1 MSEILPEYYGETYY
15 IRNSPWGV
23 SITFAV
29 GPPKDD
35 VDGHDVCTVR
45 LSHEAAKVLAMIIR
59 KQLKNYER
67 DSKTLIAI
75 PSEVMKPL
83 ELSPGEW

>member
-15 IRNSPWGV
+15 IRTNPWGV

-29 GPPKDD
+29 APPKDD
-35 VDGHDVCTVR
+35 VDGHDVCIVR

-59 KQLKNYER
+59 KQLKNYEK
-67 DSKTLIAI
+67 DNNTLIAI
-75 PSEVMKPL
+75 PSEIMKPL
-83 ELSPGEW
+83 DLSPSGW